1 MLILNPIVLSK
12 LEPTLG
18 EAGENQKIKGLK
30 VTEIK
35 NRLPVVVEKNIDS
48 IDEY

>member
-18 EAGENQKIKGLK
+18 EAGEYIKIKGLK
-30 VTEIK
+30 VTETQ
-35 NRLPVVVEKNIDS
+35 NSLPVVVEKNKV
-48 IDEY
+48 